1 MDTSPMR
8 RVQMLKQSYQWINT
22 LSVNTQLPTAWAD
35 GEFTLAKIKTNR
47 WRDLNLPPW
56 PLPPSFARGGRER
69 ERDEKPCIHLMM
81 ISLSLCFDLQ
91 GQLHTFP
98 QFRFLENG
106 ESFGI
111 CFDFGSLICCDFFM
125 AWDLEIWCQFITS
138 SKEVPEY

>member
-69 ERDEKPCIHLMM
+69 EGWEAMHPPDDDQPLPLLWFARSVAYLPSIQ
-81 ISLSLCFDLQ
+81 ISRKWGELWDL
-91 GQLHTFP
+91 LWFWE
-98 QFRFLENG
+98 FNLLRF
-106 ESFGI
+106 
-111 CFDFGSLICCDFFM
+111 FFM
-125 AWDLEIWCQFITS
+125 AWDLEIWSQFITS